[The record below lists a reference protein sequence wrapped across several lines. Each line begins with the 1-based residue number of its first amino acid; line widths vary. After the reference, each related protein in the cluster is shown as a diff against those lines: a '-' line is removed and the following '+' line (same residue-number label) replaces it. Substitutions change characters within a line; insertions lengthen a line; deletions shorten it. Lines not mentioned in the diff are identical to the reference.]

1 MTSDDLLI
9 ASLIRSLA
17 ITTEDVMV
25 HAWRPT
31 SREGT
36 GTDQEH
42 TASNSTPKMPDA
54 AVMPRCV
61 AARLLDLFMQ
71 AQQREDADDSSG
83 ATKLYEKLIQYTCR
97 QTFLPS
103 PMRPSRRHSARQQIS

>member
-36 GTDQEH
+36 GTDQER
-42 TASNSTPKMPDA
+42 TASNSTPKMPVEKVEEHSA
-54 AVMPRCV
+54 TGPAI
-61 AARLLDLFMQ
+61 Q
-71 AQQREDADDSSG
+71 NRELAPSG
-83 ATKLYEKLIQYTCR
+83 APEPAADGADR
-97 QTFLPS
+97 
-103 PMRPSRRHSARQQIS
+103 